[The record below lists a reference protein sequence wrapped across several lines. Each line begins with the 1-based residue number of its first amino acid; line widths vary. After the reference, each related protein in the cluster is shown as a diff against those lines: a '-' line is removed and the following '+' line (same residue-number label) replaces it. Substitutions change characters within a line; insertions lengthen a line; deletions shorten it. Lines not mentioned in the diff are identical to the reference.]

1 MLLLTHVIISAAAT
15 TAGIILAAVAAV
27 AAFGAAFLQQADALS
42 RLRQELDLI
51 KNPPPPPAPRPGGRA
66 SRPMMAAL
74 YQEKE
79 SPVDALAGKPGMKP
93 LVAAG
98 VLALLGVTLMIR
110 FAAQAAT
117 STGPSPEVVALR
129 AALDSTSARLTA
141 LGDSLGK
148 LQAAP
153 GAAPAPAATAA
164 GTGTTV
170 RRTSATRVAQRPA
183 GSEAIPKAPEILPPP
198 PLPQR

>member
-1 MLLLTHVIISAAAT
+1 MLLALVIISTAAT
-15 TAGIILAAVAAV
+15 TAGIVLAALAAV

-42 RLRQELDLI
+42 RLRQELELI

-74 YQEKE
+74 YQEKD
-79 SPVDALAGKPGMKP
+79 SPVDALADKPGMKP

-117 STGPSPEVVALR
+117 NTGPSPEVVALR

-153 GAAPAPAATAA
+153 VAAPAAAAA
-164 GTGTTV
+164 GTAPTV
-170 RRTSATRVAQRPA
+170 RRASSTRVAQRPA
-183 GSEAIPKAPEILPPP
+183 GSDAIPKAPEILPPP